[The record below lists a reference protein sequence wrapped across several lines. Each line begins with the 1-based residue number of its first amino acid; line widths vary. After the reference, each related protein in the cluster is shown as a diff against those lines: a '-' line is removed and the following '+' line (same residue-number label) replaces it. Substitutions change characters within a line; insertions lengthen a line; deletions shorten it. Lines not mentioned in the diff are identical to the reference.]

1 MVSVIVPVYNEE
13 KYISRC
19 LTSIISQNYP
29 EGELEVICVDGMST
43 DKTRQI
49 IRNFSDQHHN
59 IRLLENP
66 DRIVSYAL
74 NTGIKASSGEVI
86 IRIDAHCIYPVNY
99 VSTLAEKLADL
110 NADNVGGVWNTLPAC
125 NSIIC
130 QAIAVA
136 SSSAFGVG
144 NSLHKTGASEIVQ
157 TDTVPFGCF
166 RRDLFDRIGYFDT
179 DLIRNQ
185 DDEFNA
191 RIIKNGGTIFLI
203 PEVVID
209 YYARENLAK
218 MSKMYY
224 QYGLFK
230 PLVNKKIGAPATVRQ
245 LVPPLFVSGIIGGTI
260 LSIVFPVVLPV
271 FIAALVLYMLISVIA
286 SLEEA
291 FKHRSALLF
300 FLLPP
305 VFFLI
310 HLSYGWGYLTGLVKF
325 FIMKNKPVTAEVNR

>member
-19 LTSIISQNYP
+19 LTSILSQNYP

-66 DRIVSYAL
+66 GRIVSYAL

-209 YYARENLAK
+209 YYARESLAK

-224 QYGLFK
+224 Q
-230 PLVNKKIGAPATVRQ
+230 
-245 LVPPLFVSGIIGGTI
+245 
-260 LSIVFPVVLPV
+260 
-271 FIAALVLYMLISVIA
+271 
-286 SLEEA
+286 
-291 FKHRSALLF
+291 
-300 FLLPP
+300 
-305 VFFLI
+305 
-310 HLSYGWGYLTGLVKF
+310 
-325 FIMKNKPVTAEVNR
+325 